1 MKFFRVLRKKE
12 AFWKFFSPLKTFPSI
27 TSFNNSEDRCDVNIY
42 TLQPVERKVTVI
54 FNDSWIH
61 DGSITMIKVIVAW
74 KKVDR
79 KWKLGGSGFIGNWKV
94 GLLIDSREIYLFE
107 QRYCFIVST
116 FLLHESH
123 STINLRISW

>member
-1 MKFFRVLRKKE
+1 M
-12 AFWKFFSPLKTFPSI
+12 KTFPSI

-74 KKVDR
+74 KKLIENGNLVEVDS
-79 KWKLGGSGFIGNWKV
+79 SGIGRWV
-94 GLLIDSREIYLFE
+94 F
-107 QRYCFIVST
+107 
-116 FLLHESH
+116 
-123 STINLRISW
+123 

>member
-1 MKFFRVLRKKE
+1 MY
-12 AFWKFFSPLKTFPSI
+12 I
-27 TSFNNSEDRCDVNIY
+27 YIY
-42 TLQPVERKVTVI
+42 TLQPVEREVTVVI

-61 DGSITMIKVIVAW
+61 DGSITMIKVIVE
-74 KKVDR
+74 KVGS
-79 KWKLGGSGFIGNWKV
+79 KWKLGGSGFIGNWNV

-123 STINLRISW
+123 STINPRISR